1 MSYFGKINGMTLPR
15 GDGLIPPAKIRISQT
30 RASGSPGNGN
40 DIGSQISSL
49 TLLLSRFSS
58 LPPFLPFL
66 ILSILTPFFPLLT
79 MFIIQSII
87 IFSIVFTHLS
97 INFPLYSFNK
107 STVSNYT
114 TFQPQSTQL
123 QFQSVQM
130 LSPVRLFVTP

>member
-15 GDGLIPPAKIRISQT
+15 GDGLIPPAKIRVSQT

-66 ILSILTPFFPLLT
+66 ILSILTTPFFSLLT
-79 MFIIQSII
+79 IMFIIQSII

-97 INFPLYSFNK
+97 TNFPLYSFNK
-107 STVSNYT
+107 
-114 TFQPQSTQL
+114 
-123 QFQSVQM
+123 
-130 LSPVRLFVTP
+130 